1 MVPQATGHFG
11 TASSWAARWQNLF
24 YFEVAIFVF
33 FSVLIFGVI
42 LYFAIKY
49 RRRSEDEIPPPTK
62 DFLPLEITWTVIPVG
77 LCVVMFFWGT
87 FLFVGNATAPP
98 SSMDIYVMGK
108 QWMWKIQ
115 YPNGRREINELH
127 VPVGVPVRLILSS
140 EDVIHDFAIPAFR
153 LKKDVLPRR
162 FTTEW
167 FTATKP
173 GRYHLFCDQY
183 CGLSH
188 SAMIGWV
195 DAMEPAEYA
204 EWLAGGQAGQSP
216 VEAGADLYQK
226 YACVT
231 CHGTGRA
238 PSFEGLFGTSVKL
251 QNGETAIADE
261 TFIQQ
266 CILAPN
272 SHRVAGYPPI
282 MPSFQGQLTQD
293 EIFKLIAYIKALAK
307 PAIAGQKA
315 GKP

>member
-1 MVPQATGHFG
+1 MVSQAIGHFG
-11 TASSWAARWQNLF
+11 LASSWASRWQNLF
-24 YFEVAIFVF
+24 YFEVGIFVF

-42 LYFAIKY
+42 FYFAIKY
-49 RRRSEDEIPPPTK
+49 RRRSDDEIPPPTK
-62 DFLPLEITWTVIPVG
+62 DYLPLEITWTVIPIG
-77 LCVVMFFWGT
+77 LCVVMFFWGA
-87 FLFVGNATAPP
+87 FLFVGNAMPP
-98 SSMDIYVMGK
+98 SSSMDIYVMGK

-115 YPNGRREINELH
+115 YANGRREINELH
-127 VPVGVPVRLILSS
+127 VPVGVPVRLIMSS

-183 CGLSH
+183 CGTSH

-195 DAMEPAEYA
+195 DVMEPAAYA
-204 EWLAGGQAGQSP
+204 QWLAGGATGQSLAD
-216 VEAGADLYQK
+216 AGAELYQK
-226 YACVT
+226 YACIT

-238 PSFEGLFGTSVKL
+238 PSFDGLFGSSVKL
-251 QNGETAIADE
+251 QNGQTAIADE

-266 CILAPN
+266 SILTPN
-272 SHRVAGYPPI
+272 SRRVAGYPPI
-282 MPSFQGQLTQD
+282 MPSFQGQLNQD
-293 EIFKLIAYIKALAK
+293 EILKLTAYIKALAK